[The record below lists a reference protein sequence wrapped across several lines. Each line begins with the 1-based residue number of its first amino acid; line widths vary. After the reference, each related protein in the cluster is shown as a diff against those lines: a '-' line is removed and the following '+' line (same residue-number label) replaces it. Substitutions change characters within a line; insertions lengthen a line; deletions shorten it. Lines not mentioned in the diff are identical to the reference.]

1 MPLVRVEV
9 RNEYGLGLPEL
20 YKDVNKEDPKAV
32 LDGVAVAGLVGILRQ
47 LGDLAEFAAEV
58 FHGLQEQVMSTS
70 SRSHKLMARVK
81 NIEVALPPI
90 EKAILAQRNHLHFAY
105 TTGSHWHVRVRSEQ
119 NHFIYSDLPRFI
131 MDSYEECRGPP
142 RLHLLD
148 KFDTNGPGSCL
159 KRYSDPTF
167 FRRTSAGSYDVN
179 VEKVLRDKKARRRK
193 KKRKSLRNGEVQH
206 GAPISSRSGRT
217 QFTSPHFDG
226 QISPPQ
232 SVSTSD
238 VAFKSEMG
246 DQSNSFD
253 SRTGSGYIECV
264 FRPNYT
270 AHSEEHEPK
279 ESSSPQFNMHRK
291 HTIDSS
297 SINEQSSI
305 MDEDI
310 HNSLSQDQTAPSSSC
325 VTWDEKMEIMDRTGQ
340 EYDHDEITDT
350 FITNFDLGTQEG
362 GDVNFITV
370 DHMDFHFEN
379 ENMTTSVSG
388 GNQLDDIESETDN
401 YMDALNTI
409 ESESETDFDCQTKRE
424 VEQVS
429 GFNNKEIEDELH
441 ELPHHSE
448 IHLLE
453 FESDIKPDSVS
464 PESQSAANIS
474 SDNSASGVKP
484 DSFSSDFYA
493 HVQLPQLEGP
503 SLIHEFCGNAD
514 IGNGSN
520 LETVVSKVSSPGVKE
535 PDLPIPESDK
545 IISSPCESQNSPI
558 VPSGV
563 PPVMFWT
570 NGGLLG
576 LEPSKPPDFT
586 GLNGVSQ
593 SKDETGPHS
602 SLTNIQEGEGPRS
615 KCSTSGHIDL
625 EDDVSVKMQADL
637 GFKLDQ
643 SSIHYNSSFDQ
654 AHRQGF
660 SETSMNVQTTKAGKE
675 DGNSSRM
682 FEFGNRLLVNGFR
695 RQMSLDEDSH
705 QTFPRKTFKDKFGNG
720 SPFVSPSSSPPLEH
734 MKISFQPSFDTSKL
748 KLKLPDGSNCHESSG
763 DMFPSFQLVPEPSVS
778 LHGVGS
784 DSDDD
789 TFDRSSPYMSDDDCL
804 SENSESNSEQ
814 WESRESPKT
823 KDHELY
829 DALYRISTTESV
841 SSPQIP
847 FIEDGGEFSHSGH
860 FDLPSFDSLKSSFKQ
875 DLVVDSD
882 ASKETTPPPPPL
894 PPLEWRGIKPH
905 PDVATEK
912 QESLSEALNYTFDS
926 KLLVSTISQ
935 QPKPAP
941 VKYDQNIEAIACPP
955 KSEQPDCQKLN
966 EQKEGNQT
974 ANGKV
979 MDEKEDFLHQI
990 RAKSFNL
997 RRTATARP
1005 TVTAGAPAS
1014 VKVTAILEKASAIR
1028 QAVGSD
1034 DGEDD
1039 DNWSDT

>member
-1 MPLVRVEV
+1 MLKVCKIS
-9 RNEYGLGLPEL
+9 L
-20 YKDVNKEDPKAV
+20 
-32 LDGVAVAGLVGILRQ
+32 
-47 LGDLAEFAAEV
+47 
-58 FHGLQEQVMSTS
+58 
-70 SRSHKLMARVK
+70 
-81 NIEVALPPI
+81 
-90 EKAILAQRNHLHFAY
+90 
-105 TTGSHWHVRVRSEQ
+105 
-119 NHFIYSDLPRFI
+119 
-131 MDSYEECRGPP
+131 CRT
-142 RLHLLD
+142 H
-148 KFDTNGPGSCL
+148 
-159 KRYSDPTF
+159 
-167 FRRTSAGSYDVN
+167 
-179 VEKVLRDKKARRRK
+179 
-193 KKRKSLRNGEVQH
+193 
-206 GAPISSRSGRT
+206 
-217 QFTSPHFDG
+217 FTSPHFDG

-246 DQSNSFD
+246 DKSNSFD

-279 ESSSPQFNMHRK
+279 ESSSPQFTMHHK
-291 HTIDSS
+291 HTIDSF
-297 SINEQSSI
+297 SINEQSSV

-340 EYDHDEITDT
+340 QYDLDETTDT
-350 FITNFDLGTQEG
+350 FITNFDLDTQEG

-379 ENMTTSVSG
+379 ENMTTSVPG

-409 ESESETDFDCQTKRE
+409 ESESETDLDCQTKRE

-448 IHLLE
+448 IHTLE
-453 FESDIKPDSVS
+453 FESDVAACSSSNKAISGHNINSVS
-464 PESQSAANIS
+464 PESQSVANIS
-474 SDNSASGVKP
+474 SDNGTSGVKP
-484 DSFSSDFYA
+484 ESFSSDFYA
-493 HVQLPQLEGP
+493 HVQLPQSEAQ
-503 SLIHEFCGNAD
+503 SSIHKFCGNAG

-520 LETVVSKVSSPGVKE
+520 LETVVSNVSSPGLKE
-535 PDLPIPESDK
+535 PDLPIPESDR
-545 IISSPCESQNSPI
+545 IISSPCESQNYPV

-593 SKDETGPHS
+593 SKDETGLHS
-602 SLTNIQEGEGPRS
+602 SLSNIQEGEGPSS
-615 KCSTSGHIDL
+615 KCSTSGHNDQ
-625 EDDVSVKMQADL
+625 EDDVSVKMQADS

-643 SSIHYNSSFDQ
+643 SSIHCNNNFDQ
-654 AHRQGF
+654 SHRQGF
-660 SETSMNVQTTKAGKE
+660 SETSITVQTTKANKE
-675 DGNSSRM
+675 DSNSSRM
-682 FEFGNRLLVNGFR
+682 FEIGNRLLVNGFQ

-705 QTFPRKTFKDKFGNG
+705 QTFPRKNFKEKFGNG
-720 SPFVSPSSSPPLEH
+720 SPFVSPPPSPPLEH

-748 KLKLPDGSNCHESSG
+748 KLKLPDGSHCHESSG
-763 DMFPSFQLVPEPSVS
+763 DMFPSFQLVPEPSIS

-784 DSDDD
+784 DSDDND
-789 TFDRSSPYMSDDDCL
+789 TFDRSSPYMSDDDYL
-804 SENSESNSEQ
+804 SENSELNSER
-814 WESRESPKT
+814 WESGESPET

-841 SSPQIP
+841 SSPQSP

-860 FDLPSFDSLKSSFKQ
+860 FDLPTFDSLKSSFKQ

-882 ASKETTPPPPPL
+882 AKLDFPKETTPPPPPL

-926 KLLVSTISQ
+926 KLLASTISQ

-941 VKYDQNIEAIACPP
+941 VKYDQNVEAIACPP
-955 KSEQPDCQKLN
+955 KSKVPFDIFLTYVHSIYHSRSSSVYVPDQEFFTK
-966 EQKEGNQT
+966 KW
-974 ANGKV
+974 K
-979 MDEKEDFLHQI
+979 QI
-990 RAKSFNL
+990 NPPSLITN
-997 RRTATARP
+997 P
-1005 TVTAGAPAS
+1005 V
-1014 VKVTAILEKASAIR
+1014 
-1028 QAVGSD
+1028 
-1034 DGEDD
+1034 
-1039 DNWSDT
+1039 